1 MICFVK
7 GVMVLAI
14 KKDYL
19 VQKRNVFNEL
29 RANNMTLQELR
40 FFSIYLAKI
49 NKDDPSTRR
58 VRFSL
63 EEFQKI
69 MELGRLNTAW
79 LRNVTNSLLCKV
91 VNIPNER
98 GGYTGFQLFKE
109 CTVDCDKRGDFFI
122 EIDAHDKALPL
133 MFEYKDKY
141 FSYRLWNALRLRSP
155 NQLRMYEI
163 LKQYEKIGERII
175 SIVELRELLGIDK
188 NEYTRYSDFKIRVLD
203 ACQEALTENTDIT
216 FTYGPHGKLGPGG
229 KILVLRFVI
238 SKNTDY
244 VDQFTLDE
252 FIDIKSEETEPPMPV
267 RTRHDEIVDLLSDAC
282 SHEFLLAQVQL
293 LLDLIIQIIPIG
305 VTGVGTEH
313 HDYLFRKYNE
323 LNYQAGKRE
332 IKDRFEYL
340 RAMIR
345 AELPV
350 Q

>member
-1 MICFVK
+1 MA
-7 GVMVLAI
+7 L
-14 KKDYL
+14 KKNYL
-19 VQKRNVFNEL
+19 VQKRNIFNEL

-40 FFSIYLAKI
+40 FFSIYLARI

-63 EEFQKI
+63 AEFQKI
-69 MELGRLNTAW
+69 MELGRINIAW
-79 LRNVTNSLLCKV
+79 MRSVTDSLLCKV

-109 CTVDCDKRGDFFI
+109 CTVDCDKNDEMYV

-188 NEYTRYSDFKIRVLD
+188 KEYTRFGDFKVRVLD
-203 ACQEALTENTDIT
+203 ACREALIENTDIT

-229 KILVLRFVI
+229 KILVLRFII
-238 SKNTDY
+238 SRNTGY
-244 VDQFTLDE
+244 VDQLTLDE
-252 FIDIKSEETEPPMPV
+252 FIDIESGEDGPPLPV
-267 RTRHDEIVDLLSDAC
+267 RTRHDEIIDLLSDAC
-282 SHEFLLAQVQL
+282 NHEFLREQMQL
-293 LLDLIIQIIPIG
+293 LLDLVIQIVPIG
-305 VTGVGTEH
+305 ITGVGTEH

-323 LNYQAGKRE
+323 LNYQAGKRG

-340 RAMIR
+340 RAMIK
-345 AELPV
+345 AEVPRE
-350 Q
+350 